1 VVGERGFAGM
11 ESEKNETAKKRLNL
25 VRKMME
31 YFFITARSLQNL
43 ISI

>member
-1 VVGERGFAGM
+1 VVGERGFDRV

-31 YFFITARSLQNL
+31 YFFITARSLQNF